1 MQRSLL
7 LFENSLKTE
16 ATREKYLY
24 YLGRFKDFY
33 KLKDYDSML
42 TIEQKQ
48 LQIMVEDYVM
58 MLKKKIGPNSVNTY
72 MAGIEAF
79 FETND
84 VELRWKKIRR
94 LYPAKVKKTGGK
106 MWTTEEIDLML
117 KSTRDLR
124 QKALIHFLA
133 ASGVRRGAI
142 PDLKIKHIQKIENC
156 YAISVY
162 EDSLEEYTTFIH
174 QEAAF
179 WLEKYLEKRKNDGEY
194 LDKNSPLFRKS
205 YQLGIQKA
213 LPMNDEL
220 VLRSIWYVIN
230 KSGLRAGQEKKSG
243 RYETQTNHGFRKRW
257 TTIVENTDGVKI
269 ILAEKMMGHSIKSIP
284 MAEIYNLPTTEM
296 LFEEYRKA
304 IPELIISDDERIR
317 FENEKLKQEKS
328 ENESLIA
335 RLEKVERMMFEKEYV
350 KIS

>member
-1 MQRSLL
+1 MI
-7 LFENSLKTE
+7 
-16 ATREKYLY
+16 
-24 YLGRFKDFY
+24 
-33 KLKDYDSML
+33 
-42 TIEQKQ
+42 TIPLKQ

-58 MLKKKIGPNSVNTY
+58 MLKKKVSPNSVNTY

-84 VELRWKKIRR
+84 IELRWKKIRR
-94 LYPAKVKKTGGK
+94 LFPAKVKKTGGK

-142 PDLKIKHIQKIENC
+142 SELKLKHLSKIEDC

-179 WLEKYLEKRKNDGEY
+179 WLDKYLEKRKNDGEY

-205 YQLGIQKA
+205 YQIGIQKA
-213 LPMNDEL
+213 KPMNDEL

-257 TTIVENTDGVKI
+257 TTIIENVEGVKV

-296 LFEEYRKA
+296 LFEEYKKA
-304 IPELIISDDERIR
+304 IPELTIDGSARKQAELNKEREKRTEIEKQLEQNILAQDEVYRLGKVT
-317 FENEKLKQEKS
+317 ENMQQQIDELKKEK
-328 ENESLIA
+328 
-335 RLEKVERMMFEKEYV
+335 
-350 KIS
+350 

>member
-33 KLKDYDSML
+33 KLKDHDSIL
-42 TIEQKQ
+42 TIPIKQ

-58 MLKKKIGPNSVNTY
+58 MLKKKVNPNSVNTY

-94 LYPAKVKKTGGK
+94 LYPAKIKKTGGK

-117 KSTRDLR
+117 KSTRDIR

-142 PDLKIKHIQKIENC
+142 PDLKIKHISKIENC
-156 YAISVY
+156 YSISVY
-162 EDSLEEYTTFIH
+162 ENSLEEYTTFIH
-174 QEAAF
+174 PEASF
-179 WLEKYLEKRKNDGEY
+179 WL
-194 LDKNSPLFRKS
+194 
-205 YQLGIQKA
+205 
-213 LPMNDEL
+213 
-220 VLRSIWYVIN
+220 
-230 KSGLRAGQEKKSG
+230 
-243 RYETQTNHGFRKRW
+243 TN
-257 TTIVENTDGVKI
+257 T
-269 ILAEKMMGHSIKSIP
+269 
-284 MAEIYNLPTTEM
+284 
-296 LFEEYRKA
+296 
-304 IPELIISDDERIR
+304 
-317 FENEKLKQEKS
+317 
-328 ENESLIA
+328 
-335 RLEKVERMMFEKEYV
+335 
-350 KIS
+350 